1 MVTSSSEGSNKEI
14 FRSFMNSLC
23 FGVNMKPYYDVAAD
37 RAMIVSA
44 GKDSFAN
51 ILTGKSAGKSGDD
64 DGDRAKSVFAS
75 SEADVQAFITATG
88 VNKETWGRFETTLS
102 SVFGAASVTAA
113 TGKSANSADS
123 ANSNGDDGT
132 AGKAGANNE
141 YPEADIDECRQAR
154 DIVLEQYIQD
164 AARREKLAARST
176 MSSSSS
182 SSGGNMAGGGGDD
195 GTDRGSAAGGSK
207 GYGGRA
213 DRDRDRDRE
222 NQGYGSRSSSDNLR
236 DASGNGRE
244 AKSDATEVDDRRR
257 HK

>member
-1 MVTSSSEGSNKEI
+1 MVTSSNESSNKDI

-44 GKDSFAN
+44 GKDSFVN

-88 VNKETWGRFETTLS
+88 VNKEAWGRFETTLS
-102 SVFGAASVTAA
+102 SVFGAASVSAA

-132 AGKAGANNE
+132 AGRAGANNE

-164 AARREKLAARST
+164 AARREKLAARSA

-182 SSGGNMAGGGGDD
+182 SSGNMAGGGGDD

-213 DRDRDRDRE
+213 DRDRDRE

-236 DASGNGRE
+236 EASGNGRE
-244 AKSDATEVDDRRR
+244 EKSDATEVDDRRR
-257 HK
+257 RK

>member
-1 MVTSSSEGSNKEI
+1 
-14 FRSFMNSLC
+14 
-23 FGVNMKPYYDVAAD
+23 MKSYYDVAAD

-44 GKDSFAN
+44 GRDTFAN
-51 ILTGKSAGKSGDD
+51 ILTGKSAGKSGDEES
-64 DGDRAKSVFAS
+64 DRAKSVFAS

-113 TGKSANSADS
+113 TGKSINSADS
-123 ANSNGDDGT
+123 AHSNGDDGGT
-132 AGKAGANNE
+132 AGRAGVNNE

-164 AARREKLAARST
+164 AARREKLAARSAMT
-176 MSSSSS
+176 SSSSSSS
-182 SSGGNMAGGGGDD
+182 SSGSGSGNMAGGGGDGKD
-195 GTDRGSAAGGSK
+195 AGTDRGSAAGGSK
-207 GYGGRA
+207 GYGGRV
-213 DRDRDRDRE
+213 DRDKERE

-244 AKSDATEVDDRRR
+244 EKNDNTEVDDRRR
-257 HK
+257 RK